1 MEKGDVNTF
10 GGRSEFFG
18 GVYPVMTLGA
28 LISSRVGGTQSVL
41 LFVSEFSRLG

>member
-18 GVYPVMTLGA
+18 GVYPVMALGV
-28 LISSRVGGTQSVL
+28 ISSMVGWTQSVL
-41 LFVSEFSRLG
+41 LFVSEFSRLD